1 MNAKIIIIVGFV
13 SFIAGGIFT
22 TGGLYISQKDRL
34 ELNKTK
40 ITGIE
45 ADNNRLRQANIE
57 LTADIEGL
65 RGQLIVE
72 RRNNQKL
79 ASEIELF
86 RNGNIRSG
94 EIIDELQA
102 VINSY

>member
-1 MNAKIIIIVGFV
+1 MNAKIIIIVGV
-13 SFIAGGIFT
+13 VCFITGGIFT
-22 TGGLYISQKDRL
+22 AGGLYLSQKDRL

-45 ADNNRLRQANIE
+45 ADNDRLRQANIE
-57 LTADIEGL
+57 LTTDIESL
-65 RGQLIVE
+65 RGQLAIE
-72 RRNNQKL
+72 RRNNKKL
-79 ASEIELF
+79 AGEIELF

-102 VINSY
+102 IINGY